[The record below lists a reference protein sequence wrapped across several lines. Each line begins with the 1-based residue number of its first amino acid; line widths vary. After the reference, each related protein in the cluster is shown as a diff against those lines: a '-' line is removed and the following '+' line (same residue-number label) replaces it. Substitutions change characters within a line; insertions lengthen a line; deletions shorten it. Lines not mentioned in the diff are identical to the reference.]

1 MDKPSLK
8 PFRNRFET
16 HSGSGSGSCK
26 ESPPSVLLDPSTA
39 TKDVGLERAR
49 AIPVSAETGNRR
61 LRAYL
66 AADER
71 TRELFGR
78 EQARAIR
85 ADCDSSHRIANDLA
99 DDPIAKRAD
108 FERWLRAADDGTAPS
123 STVVG
128 GINWTDAWQR
138 RADAAKRAATM
149 PGERRPYDR
158 ATDPLLDLDL
168 REVWTDLTGETLS
181 GSLARCPSPEHEDEW
196 PSCAVRARLFFCNGC
211 PASGSI
217 IDLGALLYGIEPR
230 GRGFFEIR
238 RRLLAALAFEEAA

>member
-8 PFRNRFET
+8 RFRNRFET

-39 TKDVGLERAR
+39 TKDVGLERAG
-49 AIPVSAETGNRR
+49 AIPVSAETGNRL

-128 GINWTDAWQR
+128 GINWTGRWQR
-138 RADAAKRAATM
+138 RADWM
-149 PGERRPYDR
+149 GENARRPEGAREPYDR

-217 IDLGALLYGIEPR
+217 IDLGALLYGLEPR
-230 GRGFFEIR
+230 GRDFFRTRE
-238 RRLLAALAFEEAA
+238 RLLAELGMAA